1 MLKLRFLASAAVML
15 SVGLS
20 LTACI
25 TINAAPE
32 PIVTASPSA
41 TSSIDDS
48 AARQSVLLIRG
59 ALNYFS
65 ETGAQEDCDY
75 VSLTNSQLNQA
86 TPLEEYRGSYEKV
99 HQLASTVTSLCG
111 DPLGISTAIIARD
124 LADEIMAEYQ
134 PFS

>member
-1 MLKLRFLASAAVML
+1 MLKRRFLASAAVTL
-15 SVGLS
+15 SVSLS

-32 PIVTASPSA
+32 PIGTASSPA

-48 AARQSVLLIRG
+48 AARESVLILRG

-75 VSLTNSQLNQA
+75 VALTNSQLNQA
-86 TPLEEYRGSYEKV
+86 TPLEEYRGSYEKL
-99 HQLASTVTSLCG
+99 HQIASTVTGLCG
-111 DPLGISTAIIARD
+111 DPLGMSSTIIARD
-124 LADEIMAEYQ
+124 LADEIMAEYP